1 MRLKHSHH
9 ENSPLLLPDQKQPCH
24 SIIGYHCHQIVYRGD
39 QGTGC
44 HCRVYLDLMENMGIT
59 VPTALEIAIAT
70 KRETP
75 TQPEIPKA
83 PIQVYPLNRCT

>member
-1 MRLKHSHH
+1 MRLKHGHH

-24 SIIGYHCHQIVYRGD
+24 SIIGHYRHQIVYCGD

-44 HCRVYLDLMENMGIT
+44 HCGVYLYLMEKHGDHST
-59 VPTALEIAIAT
+59 HSAGDAIAT
-70 KRETP
+70 SRDTP
-75 TQPEIPKA
+75 TQPEMPKA

>member
-1 MRLKHSHH
+1 MQLKHSHH
-9 ENSPLLLPDQKQPCH
+9 ENSPLLLPDQKQPRQT
-24 SIIGYHCHQIVYRGD
+24 IIGHYRHQIVYCGD

-44 HCRVYLDLMENMGIT
+44 HCGVYLYLMENMGIT

-70 KRETP
+70 SRDTP

-83 PIQVYPLNRCT
+83 PIQV